1 MTTVGNRLAPVNY
14 QEGIVMNS
22 QQDAPSGSWAL
33 RSLVISIGVAGLLAG
48 CQQPDAATG
57 PGLGQGSNTG
67 ELSND
72 KACAEIAA
80 TADRVFFEYDSA
92 ALRPDARATLDA
104 LANQIQLQ
112 PQCRFVVEGHC
123 DERCTREY
131 NLALGE
137 KRASVVVSYLAALG
151 VDPTRMQTT
160 SYGKERPAVI
170 GGGEETWAQNRRAVM
185 VFK

>member
-1 MTTVGNRLAPVNY
+1 MTAVGSRPAPANY

-22 QQDAPSGSWAL
+22 QQHAPSGSWAL
-33 RSLVISIGVAGLLAG
+33 RSLVVFIGLAGLLAG
-48 CQQPDAATG
+48 CQQPQAATQ
-57 PGLGQGSNTG
+57 PLGQESNTG
-67 ELSND
+67 GPPND
-72 KACAEIAA
+72 KACADIAA
-80 TADRVFFEYDSA
+80 TADRVFFQYDSA
-92 ALRPDARATLDA
+92 ELRPDARTTLDA
-104 LANQIQLQ
+104 LASQIQEQ

-123 DERCTREY
+123 DERGTREY

-151 VDPTRMQTT
+151 IDPTRMQTS

-170 GGGEETWAQNRRAVM
+170 GDGEETWAQNRRAVM